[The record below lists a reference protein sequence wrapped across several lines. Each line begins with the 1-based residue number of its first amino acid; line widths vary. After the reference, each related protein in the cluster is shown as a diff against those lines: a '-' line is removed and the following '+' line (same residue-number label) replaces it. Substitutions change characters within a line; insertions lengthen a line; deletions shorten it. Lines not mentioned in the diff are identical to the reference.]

1 MTKKVITPA
10 SGSAQT
16 IYYENS
22 DDNTVVKFSA
32 GDRTVTSHSKTDSF
46 GRKVFDEL
54 QLGTDFVSRQFVYH
68 AGKVTPEHK
77 TNAKVKSSATTQL
90 VSQIILSNGTT
101 LSYGYDAEERITSVV
116 ETYTVDETPVTNT
129 TLYTYDALGQ
139 LLTETVNGN
148 VVNSMEYDNYGNI
161 AKKNGKAYTY
171 GNSTWKD
178 LLTSYDGQSITYDKQ
193 GNPLTY
199 RGHALSWE
207 KGRQLKVFD
216 SNTYTYNA
224 NGIRTG
230 KTVNDVTHTYT
241 LDGTKILRE
250 TWDGNT
256 LIPLYDNEDSVCGI
270 VYNDIP
276 YYFIK
281 NLQGDVI
288 AIVDKDAQTVAKYSY
303 DAWGVCTV
311 TPGSASIATV
321 NPFRYRGYYY
331 DEEIE
336 LYYLQSR
343 YYDANVGR
351 FITTDDERMI
361 FYNKDALTLSFFNYC
376 LNCPV
381 NYVDASGKLAIT
393 ISLSAAAAAALLKAL
408 IALLIACV
416 AIAILSDPGFQRA
429 LANAIDSMGTGIKS
443 LSDAVVKAIDNALDK
458 AKKKKKDNRYERHHI
473 VAQSSTNSDAIKSR
487 QLINRVGIGV
497 NSSHNLVDI
506 KYNLHRHLHTSAY
519 YKAVYKFL
527 KRAEGSYAK
536 TVLVL
541 NVIKKALQ
549 AASNACP

>member
-1 MTKKVITPA
+1 MC
-10 SGSAQT
+10 
-16 IYYENS
+16 
-22 DDNTVVKFSA
+22 
-32 GDRTVTSHSKTDSF
+32 
-46 GRKVFDEL
+46 
-54 QLGTDFVSRQFVYH
+54 
-68 AGKVTPEHK
+68 
-77 TNAKVKSSATTQL
+77 
-90 VSQIILSNGTT
+90 
-101 LSYGYDAEERITSVV
+101 
-116 ETYTVDETPVTNT
+116 
-129 TLYTYDALGQ
+129 
-139 LLTETVNGN
+139 
-148 VVNSMEYDNYGNI
+148 
-161 AKKNGKAYTY
+161 
-171 GNSTWKD
+171 
-178 LLTSYDGQSITYDKQ
+178 
-193 GNPLTY
+193 
-199 RGHALSWE
+199 
-207 KGRQLKVFD
+207 
-216 SNTYTYNA
+216 
-224 NGIRTG
+224 
-230 KTVNDVTHTYT
+230 YT
-241 LDGTKILRE
+241 LDGTNILRE
-250 TWDGNT
+250 TWGDNAMV
-256 LIPLYDNEDSVCGI
+256 PLYDNEDGVCGI
-270 VYNDIP
+270 LYNNVP

-288 AIVDKDAQTVAKYSY
+288 AIVDKDAQTVARYSY
-303 DAWGVCTV
+303 DAWGV
-311 TPGSASIATV
+311 PEIKLDASDCEIATV

-331 DEEIE
+331 DEEID